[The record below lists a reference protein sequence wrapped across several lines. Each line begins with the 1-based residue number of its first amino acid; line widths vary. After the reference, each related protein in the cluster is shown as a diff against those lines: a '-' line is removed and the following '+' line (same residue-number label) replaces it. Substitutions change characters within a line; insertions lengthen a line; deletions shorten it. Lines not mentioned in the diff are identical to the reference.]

1 MMLRRAFL
9 FSLLASAPAMAFR
22 AGGDLPPQDYIW
34 RPAATPRGGVSWTVL
49 ENVGVREERS
59 KEGWII
65 PRPRYTPQVRALAG
79 QRVRV
84 AGFMMPLENS
94 ATQRHFV
101 LLAYPPGCPFHLHA
115 NANQFIEV
123 KADRPFRVEL
133 ERPTIVSGVLEL
145 IGDREPGIF
154 YRMTGATPG

>member
-9 FSLLASAPAMAFR
+9 LSLLAAAPAMAFR
-22 AGGDLPPQDYIW
+22 PGGLAPPVEDIW
-34 RPAATPRGGVSWTVL
+34 KPAATPPGGVPWQLL
-49 ENVGVREERS
+49 ERVGIREERS

-65 PRPRYTPQVRALAG
+65 PRPAYTPEVRRLAG

-115 NANQFIEV
+115 NANQFVEV
-123 KADRPFRVEL
+123 KATRPFRVEL
-133 ERPTIVSGVLEL
+133 EQPTIVSGVLEL
-145 IGDREPGIF
+145 VGNEEPGIF

>member
-9 FSLLASAPAMAFR
+9 LGLFASAPAMAFR
-22 AGGDLPPQDYIW
+22 AAGPAPQPEDIW
-34 RPAATPRGGVSWTVL
+34 KPAATPRGGISWSVL
-49 ENVGVREERS
+49 EAVGVREERS

-65 PRPRYTPQVRALAG
+65 PRPSYTPQVRALAG
-79 QRVRV
+79 RRIIV
-84 AGFMMPLENS
+84 AGYMMPLENTAS
-94 ATQRHFV
+94 QRHFV

-133 ERPTIVSGVLEL
+133 ERPTIVTGTLEL
-145 IGDREPGIF
+145 IGEREPGIF
-154 YRMTGATPG
+154 YRLTGAVPG